1 MEGCGRVSHPL
12 TLGIGRKEVGWFP
25 VVPRLVSSLLL
36 LLLPV
41 LLLELLLELLLV
53 LLLLEEVRFV
63 RTGDGLD
70 TIRLESKGIM
80 MKSNENE
87 NE

>member
-36 LLLPV
+36 LLLPE
-41 LLLELLLELLLV
+41 LLLELLLELLRELLLV

-63 RTGDGLD
+63 EDWGRVGYDPNP
-70 TIRLESKGIM
+70 K
-80 MKSNENE
+80 
-87 NE
+87 

>member
-1 MEGCGRVSHPL
+1 M
-12 TLGIGRKEVGWFP
+12 
-25 VVPRLVSSLLL
+25 
-36 LLLPV
+36 LLPV
-41 LLLELLLELLLV
+41 LLLELLIGLLLELLLV

-70 TIRLESKGIM
+70 TIRRESKGIM
-80 MKSNENE
+80 MINENE

>member
-53 LLLLEEVRFV
+53 LLLLEVRFV

-70 TIRLESKGIM
+70 TIRRRSKGIM
-80 MKSNENE
+80 MNSNENE